1 VRGVTNA
8 LTKAREGMRH
18 KNGCFRWTGDG
29 RCVDCHRYTG
39 IPSAVVEFTV
49 GGVVQYYDRQ
59 VVERHGLRPTDVSV
73 GGLRPQAPALA
84 RPPAPGRVVKPTAEQ
99 DIVHRDG
106 ARFGGVEPITEH
118 DLVRRGRPADVPQPP
133 SPPGDGGVV
142 VQPVAVPAQTV
153 APPPPEH
160 APAEQPQPSP
170 DVVHAALAPERV
182 QTPAADPQPD
192 SGLDGPAQFLVKLR
206 RAQEQ
211 LALAAQQPK
220 LRVKR
225 KK

>member
-39 IPSAVVEFTV
+39 IPSDVVEFTV

-59 VVERHGLRPTDVSV
+59 AVERNGLRPSGVSV
-73 GGLRPQAPALA
+73 GVMQPSAPAPLRPPVVD
-84 RPPAPGRVVKPTAEQ
+84 RVVKPTAEE
-99 DIVHRDG
+99 DIQRRDA
-106 ARFGGVEPITEH
+106 ARFGGVEPISER
-118 DLVRRGRPADVPQPP
+118 DLVRRGTPADFAPP
-133 SPPGDGGVV
+133 PALPGNGGVV
-142 VQPVAVPAQTV
+142 VQPVVRPA
-153 APPPPEH
+153 PPPEH
-160 APAEQPQPSP
+160 TPEQPQPSP
-170 DVVHAALAPERV
+170 DVVHAGLAPEPLQAR
-182 QTPAADPQPD
+182 AADPEPD
-192 SGLDGPAQFLVKLR
+192 SGEDGPARFLVNLT
-206 RAQEQ
+206 RARQQ

-220 LRVKR
+220 PRAKR